1 MRFLRAL
8 VFYYITDCLPF
19 SLTLFLSNDIIKMA
33 YYNRKTIYTV
43 RHVLSRFLSK
53 IDWFDC
59 YHKFLQMSKTDLDE
73 NTLIGLNA

>member
-33 YYNRKTIYTV
+33 CYNRKTIYTF
-43 RHVLSRFLSK
+43 RHVSSNLK
-53 IDWFDC
+53 IHWFDFSC
-59 YHKFLQMSKTDLDE
+59 EFLQMRKIDFSHCSGGTK
-73 NTLIGLNA
+73 I

>member
-33 YYNRKTIYTV
+33 CYNRKTIYTV
-43 RHVLSRFLSK
+43 RHVLSRFLLK
-53 IDWFDC
+53 MDWFDFE
-59 YHKFLQMSKTDLDE
+59 HKFLQIRRIDFCHCSRVA
-73 NTLIGLNA
+73 TL